1 MMEYVRIVKL
11 LLQIDDMLFE
21 EMKSILLE
29 KYISFSIMDDEKI
42 TKEMLCE
49 KLCDYIEKVL
59 SISNKSFEKL
69 VNDYMDNI
77 GDLVKEHLSKVC
89 TAKDAKGKER
99 YEDSRAIKYFKQ
111 VQRKREDKENLLI
124 SFEDYSRIVIC
135 LYAEIIRNKYQ
146 SITDFDFSFE
156 HIECH
161 TIINAIET
169 EGIKEKHVL
178 NLKLSNARKKFKG
191 DKYSKNSF
199 VLIMVIIMIY
209 YLKNKAVKGDY

>member
-1 MMEYVRIVKL
+1 MMEYVRIVKW

-59 SISNKSFEKL
+59 LISNKSFEKL

-89 TAKDAKGKER
+89 TAKDAKGK
-99 YEDSRAIKYFKQ
+99 
-111 VQRKREDKENLLI
+111 V
-124 SFEDYSRIVIC
+124 
-135 LYAEIIRNKYQ
+135 
-146 SITDFDFSFE
+146 
-156 HIECH
+156 
-161 TIINAIET
+161 
-169 EGIKEKHVL
+169 
-178 NLKLSNARKKFKG
+178 
-191 DKYSKNSF
+191 
-199 VLIMVIIMIY
+199 
-209 YLKNKAVKGDY
+209 